1 MLKFSASNTW
11 PAKQPLVIKGK
22 YSDTKVF
29 TDLVDDETISQV
41 VTLLSQEFV
50 QGAKIRI
57 MPDCHAGMG
66 CVIGFT
72 ADLGDK
78 VVPALVGV
86 DIGCGVLTLPVGPL
100 AELDFDQLDRVVRKH
115 IPVGFEVQEKEV
127 NIPYLEDLRC
137 LNALG
142 EKAIRRVRRSP
153 GTLGGGNHFIE
164 VAVDSQGN
172 CYLMIHTGSRYLGNK
187 VAEHYQNLALE
198 FCSANSSTRIPK
210 DLCYLTGS
218 LRDDYLRDM
227 KICQQFASDN
237 RMTILK
243 SILARWLGEDYEIW
257 HENKRYKLT
266 DSLDELSFET
276 IHNYIDFRDNIV
288 RKGAVSAREGEPL
301 IIPINMRD
309 GSLFCIGKGNLDWN
323 YSAPHGA
330 GRIMSR
336 SEARRK
342 IPMEEY
348 EKSMR
353 GIYSTTVNKST
364 LDEAPMAYKPLENL
378 MATIHDTVELIDR
391 YRPVYNFKASE

>member
-137 LNALG
+137 LNAL
-142 EKAIRRVRRSP
+142 ARRL
-153 GTLGGGNHFIE
+153 LGVSEEAPARWVG
-164 VAVDSQGN
+164 VTTS
-172 CYLMIHTGSRYLGNK
+172 SRW
-187 VAEHYQNLALE
+187 Q
-198 FCSANSSTRIPK
+198 
-210 DLCYLTGS
+210 
-218 LRDDYLRDM
+218 
-227 KICQQFASDN
+227 
-237 RMTILK
+237 
-243 SILARWLGEDYEIW
+243 SILRV
-257 HENKRYKLT
+257 T
-266 DSLDELSFET
+266 
-276 IHNYIDFRDNIV
+276 
-288 RKGAVSAREGEPL
+288 
-301 IIPINMRD
+301 
-309 GSLFCIGKGNLDWN
+309 
-323 YSAPHGA
+323 
-330 GRIMSR
+330 
-336 SEARRK
+336 
-342 IPMEEY
+342 
-348 EKSMR
+348 
-353 GIYSTTVNKST
+353 
-364 LDEAPMAYKPLENL
+364 
-378 MATIHDTVELIDR
+378 AT
-391 YRPVYNFKASE
+391 